1 MSSVHTG
8 LLILVFAV
16 QSLKA
21 TPLEEYQRGKNAFD
35 RGEFGRAVEIL
46 APLLY
51 PEPRLQSGQKI
62 VEAHRLLGVAYLF
75 QKQDQEARTEFR
87 KLLQIR
93 PDYRIDPLLSPPEV
107 VDFFNT
113 VRQEHAAELS
123 SLEAKRASAEKRAKE
138 DCQNSRAEPVVIE
151 KRLRRNSYYVNFIPF
166 GAGQF
171 QNSQRLKGWAFLG
184 GQATLGVISLSA
196 QIANLALYGLRPTR
210 ACQYDLGRDC
220 PPEYIDHRAENR
232 AQWLTRVQIG
242 AGILFFASMAWG
254 IIDAISY
261 YQPETLLAMHPP
273 MPPKL
278 TSHGLVPI
286 PVGDTYGPALFFRF

>member
-1 MSSVHTG
+1 MSSVQTG
-8 LLILVFAV
+8 LLILIFAV

-46 APLLY
+46 GPLLY

-75 QKQDQEARTEFR
+75 QKQDQEARKEFR

-93 PDYRIDPLLSPPEV
+93 PDYRLDPLLFPPEV
-107 VDFFNT
+107 VDFFNA
-113 VRQEHAAELS
+113 VRREHGAELS
-123 SLEAKRASAEKRAKE
+123 SLEARRASAEKRAKE
-138 DCQNSRAEPVVIE
+138 DCENARAEPVVVE
-151 KRLRRNSYYVNFIPF
+151 KRLLRNSYYVNFIPF

-171 QNSQRLKGWAFLG
+171 QNSQRSKGWAFFA
-184 GQATLGVISLSA
+184 GQVTLGAISLSA

-220 PPEYIDHRAENR
+220 PSEYIDHRAENR
-232 AQWLTRVQIG
+232 ARWLTRVQIG
-242 AGILFFASMAWG
+242 AGVLFFASVGWG

-261 YQPETLLAMHPP
+261 YQPETVMAKNSARLPR
-273 MPPKL
+273 L
-278 TSHGLVPI
+278 TSHKFVPI
-286 PVGDTYGPALFFRF
+286 PVGDTYGPGLFFRF